1 MVITSLDNRTVKDII
16 RLKDKKY
23 RDASGK
29 YLIEGYR
36 AVRDSLPYLLDAEI
50 FFSQSFAETDEVKS
64 FSESLRTTVVSDA
77 VMKKISDTQSSQGVI
92 CVSKIKIPTA
102 TYDSNFALLLD
113 RIRDPGNMGTILRS
127 ALATGFSDIYCVNCV
142 DVYNPKVVRSAM
154 SAVAK
159 VNVYNADYNVVND
172 LKSNGYTLLAA
183 DMHGD
188 NVFSNDVVAN
198 KICIAVGNEA
208 NGLSEKLLKMSDK
221 VLSLPMESL
230 ESLNAGVSAAVLMYQ
245 LRYGRR

>member
-1 MVITSLDNRTVKDII
+1 MVITSLDNKTVKDII

-36 AVRDSLPYLLDAEI
+36 AVRDSLPYLLEPEI
-50 FFSQSFAETDEVKS
+50 LFSQSFSETDEVKS
-64 FSESLRTTVVSDA
+64 FSEPLRTTVVSDA

-92 CVSKIKIPTA
+92 CVSKIKMSTA

-159 VNVYNADYNVVND
+159 VNVYNVDYNVVND